1 MNTFDAP
8 SRESCS
14 VRRERTNTPLQALL
28 LMNDPQYVEAARHLA
43 ATTLNWG
50 QRKQAKDET
59 FERDPESLRYIFRR
73 ALGREPIE
81 SETKLL
87 TETLEWNRKSF
98 RDNVEQANQL
108 IAIGQSDVDKDVAAA
123 ELASWTMIANLIMNM
138 DEFVTKN

>member
-1 MNTFDAP
+1 M
-8 SRESCS
+8 
-14 VRRERTNTPLQALL
+14 
-28 LMNDPQYVEAARHLA
+28 A